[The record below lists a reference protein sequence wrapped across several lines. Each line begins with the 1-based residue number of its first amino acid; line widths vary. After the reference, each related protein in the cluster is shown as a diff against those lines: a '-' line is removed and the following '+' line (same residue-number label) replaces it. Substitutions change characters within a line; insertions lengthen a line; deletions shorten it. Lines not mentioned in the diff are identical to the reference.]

1 MLAFDPR
8 PFSPLDALAL
18 NPFCALDPLALN
30 ARAFRSLN
38 ALAFNPGPLSPLS
51 ALALNTWPLRP
62 LDTLALNTWSL
73 GPLDTLAFD
82 ARPFSPLALRALR
95 TFRLALTLARLRALS
110 AITAIALGIGR
121 ACQGKA
127 GDTGDQEKLATHD
140 CFTRSIRTLDI
151 NSPDYAIGLCPT

>member
-38 ALAFNPGPLSPLS
+38 ALA
-51 ALALNTWPLRP
+51 LNTWPLRP
-62 LDTLALNTWSL
+62 LDTLA
-73 GPLDTLAFD
+73 FD
-82 ARPFSPLALRALR
+82 PRPFSPLALRALR